1 MFSNENNFFF
11 FTSVRAVLMA
21 LKTPNQNQFPLKGAN
36 LSHFGDPCVS
46 QLSVNHI
53 IVSAE
58 KVYREV
64 E

>member
-1 MFSNENNFFF
+1 
-11 FTSVRAVLMA
+11 MA